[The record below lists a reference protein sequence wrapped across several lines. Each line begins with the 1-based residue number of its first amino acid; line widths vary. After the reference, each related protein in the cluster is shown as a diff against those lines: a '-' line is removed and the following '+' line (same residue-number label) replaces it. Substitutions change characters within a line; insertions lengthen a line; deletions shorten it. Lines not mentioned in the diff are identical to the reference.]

1 MPGYRLIIND
11 FEKFAIS
18 RRAGEKLVRRVLDDT
33 ELGARARLLSGPY
46 THGHLATKGRKEVEI
61 LPGIIT
67 GRVIFRA
74 PYARSVNSGARPH
87 MIFPHGDYP
96 LRFFWRKVGRE
107 VRLLYVKHPGQ
118 KGKGYLTEALDVAA
132 RRHGFRLRRI

>member
-11 FEKFAIS
+11 FEKFALS
-18 RRAGEKLVRRVLDDT
+18 RRAGERLVRQVLDDT
-33 ELGARARLLSGPY
+33 ELGARARLLTGPY
-46 THGHLATKGRKEVEI
+46 TKGHLATKGRKEVEVRAGQI
-61 LPGIIT
+61 E

-87 MIFPHGDYP
+87 KIRPHGDYP
-96 LRFFWRKVGRE
+96 LRFFWRKVGHV
-107 VRLLYVKHPGQ
+107 VRFSSVNHPGQ
-118 KGKGYLTEALDVAA
+118 KGKGYLTEALEVAA

>member
-18 RRAGEKLVRRVLDDT
+18 RKAGEKLVRRVLDDT
-33 ELGARARLLSGPY
+33 EIGARARLLAGPY
-46 THGHLATKGRKEVEI
+46 TKGHLATRGRKEVEI
-61 LPGIIT
+61 LPGQIL

-74 PYARSVNSGARPH
+74 PYAKSVNSGARPH
-87 MIFPHGDYP
+87 LILPHGDYP

-107 VRLLYVKHPGQ
+107 VRLLYVNHPGQ
-118 KGKGYLTEALDVAA
+118 KGKGYLTEALEVAA